1 MTEPTDPEP
10 QPALPAQA
18 GRLTR
23 LADRLTLDPTAALL
37 LLLVAAFLLRALWL
51 NLPEGS
57 LIFDETY
64 YVNAARLLIGIQ
76 PPEGAPWHD
85 APLWLDPNTEHP
97 PLGKVLIALSMG
109 VFGDTGM
116 GWRVPSLLAGMVALV
131 ALYGIVL
138 ALGGGR
144 RMALLATALYALDVL
159 SFLHGRIGTLDMML
173 VAPLLVGMWL
183 ALKQRWLLAG
193 AVFGV
198 AFLVKTPAVYG
209 LGAAVLWWLLGL
221 AILWRHERRPGL
233 RDLLPGFTL
242 VGAFAA
248 VSLVGL
254 WLLDLRTTTYTSPFD
269 HLGRMLGYGF
279 ALQQQYSP
287 DSIASSPFDWLVNGG
302 QIDYLKVAVN
312 LMVGEAVVGSTP
324 SVWFRA
330 LINPVLIGTASI
342 AILYGVWLA
351 WTRPDGVARWS
362 LVWLVTG
369 WVPYV
374 VLSVVA
380 NRIEYLYYALPL
392 IPALA
397 AITAAWLVRS
407 RLPRLV
413 VLGYV
418 ALNTVA
424 FAAWFPF
431 RQVP

>member
-1 MTEPTDPEP
+1 VTEPTDPEP

-159 SFLHGRIGTLDMML
+159 SFLQGRIGTLDMML